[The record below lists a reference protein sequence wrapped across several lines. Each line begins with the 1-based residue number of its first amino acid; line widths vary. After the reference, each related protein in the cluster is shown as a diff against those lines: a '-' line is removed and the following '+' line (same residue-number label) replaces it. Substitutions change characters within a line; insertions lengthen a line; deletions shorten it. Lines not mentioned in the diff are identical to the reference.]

1 MAEIIFSPPIL
12 SYEDINVRVE
22 QFLKDRHPKG
32 TLPIPIE
39 DIADLDLRLNIFPFP
54 GLQRDFD
61 IDGFTSKDLTTIYV
75 DEVIYSKRPT
85 RYRFTLAHE
94 VGHLVLHRDLI
105 EAIHPKSIT
114 EWQNFIL
121 NVDKEAYDWLE
132 WQAYSFAGLLLV
144 PRSSLKKH
152 FQRQLWSLKDKIGL
166 VKSKNLPSDS
176 YREYLV
182 YAIAHRLIRTYDVS
196 IDVLTKRIGKEV
208 EKGLLILP

>member
-1 MAEIIFSPPIL
+1 MTETPFLPPIL
-12 SYEDINVRVE
+12 SYEDINGHVE
-22 QFLKDRHPKG
+22 QFLKEQHPKG

-39 DIADLDLRLNIFPFP
+39 DIVDLSLRLNIFPFP
-54 GLQRDFD
+54 RLQQDFD
-61 IDGFTSKDLTTIYV
+61 IDGFISKDLTTLYV
-75 DEVIYSKRPT
+75 DEVIYSKRPA

-94 VGHLVLHRDLI
+94 VGHLILHKDLI
-105 EAIHPKSIT
+105 EAIRPKSVT

-132 WQAYSFAGLLLV
+132 WQAYSFAGLVLV

-152 FQRQLWSLKDKIGL
+152 FRRQLWILKDKIDL
-166 VKSKNLPSDS
+166 VKSKGLPSDS

-182 YAIAHRLIRTYDVS
+182 DAIAHRLIRTYDVS
-196 IDVLTKRIGKEV
+196 IDVLTRRISKEI